1 MHCLVSGLCDSP
13 NPKIRTTSGLCRG
26 IQGGHRGSKKEVSSD
41 WNRVLTRD
49 QNPLIIPIGCSH
61 LVWGFV
67 VEGLG
72 FTARA

>member
-1 MHCLVSGLCDSP
+1 MDFVIP
-13 NPKIRTTSGLCRG
+13 PTPKLELHLAYAGEYREDIGAP
-26 IQGGHRGSKKEVSSD
+26 KNEVSSD